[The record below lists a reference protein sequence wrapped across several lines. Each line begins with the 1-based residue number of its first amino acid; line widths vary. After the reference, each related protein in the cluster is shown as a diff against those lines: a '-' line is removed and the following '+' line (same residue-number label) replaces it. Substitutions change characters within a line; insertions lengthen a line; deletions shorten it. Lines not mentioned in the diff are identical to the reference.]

1 MVVVL
6 ALVLGIGLWWLSQR
20 RPFEEVPPQVG
31 TMAPELDLADL
42 SGQMHSLS
50 DMKGQVVVLAFW
62 ATWCPICKEQLRFY
76 EELYEELR
84 SRGLR
89 VLAVA
94 TDDVTEEDVKDLGL
108 SYPVFKIIDRVRKAY
123 GGVSDV
129 PATFVIDKN
138 GIIVKK
144 FKRRLK
150 KEALREEIK
159 RLLAEK
165 L

>member
-1 MVVVL
+1 
-6 ALVLGIGLWWLSQR
+6 
-20 RPFEEVPPQVG
+20 
-31 TMAPELDLADL
+31 MAPELDLADL

-165 L
+165 Q